1 MQGFSCFFL
10 IVTLTLTSPTVDR
23 LFFLASTVCPYI
35 ERYWYGDLCENLAK
49 FSCPKQKGLRENTPK
64 GHWESTPRSPTTRA
78 TTKKIP
84 KNQKPLTW
92 RYMTKPFFS
101 LRHRRDPETTSP
113 QGTLPPDLD
122 CELVKGVSPLALLR
136 IARCSLKKSTYTD
149 LTNEVAKKVL
159 HKKASGPMLIS
170 ESSSLNQSRCFSNLA
185 FIYQPRA
192 TGGNNKCKKNQRKI
206 NEKST
211 WDAIDSSCVC
221 RSD

>member
-1 MQGFSCFFL
+1 MQLACNCVYFCF
-10 IVTLTLTSPTVDR
+10 LTKL
-23 LFFLASTVCPYI
+23 
-35 ERYWYGDLCENLAK
+35 
-49 FSCPKQKGLRENTPK
+49 
-64 GHWESTPRSPTTRA
+64 
-78 TTKKIP
+78 KIP

-136 IARCSLKKSTYTD
+136 IARCSLKKGTYTD
-149 LTNEVAKKVL
+149 PTNEVAKKVL

-221 RSD
+221 RSV

>member
-1 MQGFSCFFL
+1 M
-10 IVTLTLTSPTVDR
+10 
-23 LFFLASTVCPYI
+23 
-35 ERYWYGDLCENLAK
+35 DLCENLAK

-149 LTNEVAKKVL
+149 PTNEVAKKVL